1 MRGVYRGWWVP
12 TIRPVLLVRVMRW
25 LRGAYGPAL
34 LVGYCLA
41 FLLAFACVFFFPLG
55 ALALVILSVLS
66 TALVPIGGGV
76 LAWGDRLA
84 CRRMLSRGT
93 CPWCGAPIV
102 GSHDAPAVPTCGA
115 CGTGWERSGERLVPV
130 AAE

>member
-1 MRGVYRGWWVP
+1 M
-12 TIRPVLLVRVMRW
+12 LLARLTRW
-25 LRGAYGPAL
+25 MRGAYGPTL

-66 TALVPIGGGV
+66 TALVPIGSGL
-76 LAWGDRLA
+76 LAWGDRFA
-84 CRRMLSRGT
+84 CRRLIGRGT
-93 CPWCGAPIV
+93 CPWCGTAM
-102 GSHDAPAVPTCGA
+102 GSRAGAAGSPPCGA
-115 CGTGWERSGERLVPV
+115 CGTTWSASGERMLPAG

>member
-1 MRGVYRGWWVP
+1 
-12 TIRPVLLVRVMRW
+12 MRW

-34 LVGYCLA
+34 LLAYCIA

-76 LAWGDRLA
+76 LAWADRLA
-84 CRRMLSRGT
+84 CRRMIGRGT
-93 CPWCGAPIV
+93 CPWCGAAL
-102 GSHDAPAVPTCGA
+102 GSAPRASGSPACGA
-115 CGTGWERSGERLVPV
+115 CGAEWQRSGERLMPLS
-130 AAE
+130 AAD

>member
-1 MRGVYRGWWVP
+1 
-12 TIRPVLLVRVMRW
+12 MRW

-34 LVGYCLA
+34 LLAYCIA

-76 LAWGDRLA
+76 LAWADRFA
-84 CRRMLSRGT
+84 CRRMIGRGT
-93 CPWCGAPIV
+93 CPWCGAGLGG
-102 GSHDAPAVPTCGA
+102 GSGTPAGPGCGA
-115 CGTGWERSGERLVPV
+115 CGAEWQRSGERLLPV
-130 AAE
+130 SAAE